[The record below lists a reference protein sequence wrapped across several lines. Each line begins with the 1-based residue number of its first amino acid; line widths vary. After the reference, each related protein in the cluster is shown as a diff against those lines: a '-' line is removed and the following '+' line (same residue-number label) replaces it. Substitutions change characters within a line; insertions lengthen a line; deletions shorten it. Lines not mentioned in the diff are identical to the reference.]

1 MSKIIFR
8 DDDINFT
15 TDLKRFKLIDE
26 LFIKYGVDHTIAVIA
41 NGLEKSPE
49 LIEYIKSHQ
58 HIKVQGHCWDHTDST
73 VKDPNKL
80 REELGMARNKVI
92 ELFGVPPV
100 IWYPPWNKVT
110 QENIDVAL
118 GLVLQT
124 SFIKVSTSQY
134 VKVDGD
140 VTEEAINFH
149 YWADSDTMFLE
160 PALQI
165 YKKHYETN

>member
-1 MSKIIFR
+1 MKPIVFR

-41 NGLEKSPE
+41 NGLEKNPD
-49 LIEYIKSHQ
+49 LIAYINEHP
-58 HIKVQGHCWDHTDST
+58 HIKVQIHCWDHTDST
-73 VKDPNKL
+73 IKDNDVL
-80 REELGMARNKVI
+80 RDELRRAKAKVT
-92 ELFGVPPV
+92 ELFHREPT
-100 IWYPPWNKVT
+100 IWYPPWNKV
-110 QENIDVAL
+110 
-118 GLVLQT
+118 LQT
-124 SFIKVSTSQY
+124 NIEVAEGLKLRVSHIKVSTSTY
-134 VKVDGD
+134 VKCNGD
-140 VTEEAINFH
+140 VEEEAINFH